1 MMLSP
6 TLRASTM
13 ETIEKVKQ
21 SLIET
26 NEWYRDDYNCG
37 NTNIAEVYNDIIENI
52 KLINDF
58 NKLEIYEKIVDDW
71 IDY

>member
-1 MMLSP
+1 
-6 TLRASTM
+6 M

-26 NEWYRDDYNCG
+26 IEWYRDDYNCG